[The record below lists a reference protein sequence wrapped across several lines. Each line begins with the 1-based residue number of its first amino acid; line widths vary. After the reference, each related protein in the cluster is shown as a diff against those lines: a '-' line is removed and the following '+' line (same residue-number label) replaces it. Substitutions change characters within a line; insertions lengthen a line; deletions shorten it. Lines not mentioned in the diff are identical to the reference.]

1 MRKLRLLTTMMTP
14 AGDLPAGAEI
24 TVDAAEAARLL
35 AARGLAEDLG
45 EVEDPAPK
53 SGRKKD

>member
-1 MRKLRLLTTMMTP
+1 MRKLRLLTTMTTP
-14 AGDLPAGAEI
+14 DGDLPAGTEI

-45 EVEDPAPK
+45 EAEPEPDPA
-53 SGRKKD
+53 KKRR